1 MRNIII
7 LIFLIIS
14 VLGFGQQVKQ
24 NTLPK
29 YNVNSKNVVLDG
41 YDPVTYFTKNK
52 AEKGSNK
59 YQVNYD
65 GVNFYFVSLENK
77 KIFENN
83 PLKFL
88 PQYGGW
94 CAFAMG
100 DSGEKIEVDP
110 KTFKIKDGKLYLFYN
125 KYLTNTLK
133 SWNKD
138 EVNLKLKAD
147 RNWKRFDK

>member
-14 VLGFGQQVKQ
+14 VLGFGQQEKQ
-24 NTLPK
+24 NTLSK

-52 AEKGSNK
+52 AEKGSSK

-65 GVNFYFVSLENK
+65 GVNFYFISLENK